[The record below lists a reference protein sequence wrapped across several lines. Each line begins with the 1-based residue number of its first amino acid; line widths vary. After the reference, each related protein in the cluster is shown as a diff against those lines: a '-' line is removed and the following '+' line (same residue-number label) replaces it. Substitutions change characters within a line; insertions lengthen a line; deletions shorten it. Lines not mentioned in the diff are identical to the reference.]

1 MTSDQLVRVIVDRL
15 REVPKNEHYEM
26 LASYGL
32 AHDFISAMIENG
44 VAVARSGNVWYI
56 GNGNNTF
63 FPVHVRSNLQPG
75 IFILRP
81 KEVKQM
87 AAKKKKKKKDKDGD
101 YDAG

>member
-1 MTSDQLVRVIVDRL
+1 VTGEELTSLIVGRL
-15 REVPKNEHYEM
+15 REIPQNAHYEM

-32 AHDFISAMIENG
+32 AHQFITTMIEHG
-44 VAVARSGNVWYI
+44 IPVARSGKVWYV
-56 GNGNNTF
+56 GNGHNTF

-87 AAKKKKKKKDKDGD
+87 AKKKKKKKDTDDTGGG
-101 YDAG
+101 Y